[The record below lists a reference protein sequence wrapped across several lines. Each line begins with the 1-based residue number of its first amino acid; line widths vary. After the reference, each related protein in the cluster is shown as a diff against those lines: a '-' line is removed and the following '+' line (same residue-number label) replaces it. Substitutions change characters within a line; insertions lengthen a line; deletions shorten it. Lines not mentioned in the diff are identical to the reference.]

1 MNIKKLFLGIA
12 LVFLIS
18 LAGCGIYQQSNQ
30 PDTETLIVETYEA
43 DYSVGEEIEGPVDQ
57 LISTE
62 EIEIPAEL
70 TTESSNEPITRSIN
84 PLTDNSSSIVAN
96 MATSMKD
103 ANRYKKDEKS
113 LKIDTK
119 IHYYYSTLDEEG
131 KEIYRNILGAYRG
144 MKDSFRVDVSVDDF
158 STYNRM
164 VLNEHPE
171 LFWVDSGYQYSNYG
185 RYVMVWPR
193 YNRDKNQVKEDQERL
208 EDLRDGILENV
219 PSKGGAYEKTKY
231 IFKYLIEKT
240 DYKIGCPDNQNIYS
254 ALINNV
260 TVCAGYAKATQY
272 LLQKLGIP
280 CLYVCGHTNR
290 GYHAWNIV
298 KCGKHYYQVDTTWG
312 DPNYSLS
319 EGGNN
324 IPDVLQYSYEYLC
337 TDDDTMLK
345 VRTMDELPVAPKCD
359 DNSKSFYP
367 LNKRYFTE
375 YGDEVKKSIQQ
386 NIKEGKNYWHCQFSN
401 QDAYD
406 EMTKAVKDGLYGRMV
421 YDITGKSTTTYR
433 WGFNDSLVIKLYY

>member
-1 MNIKKLFLGIA
+1 MKIQKRITIMMLLLLSTFLC
-12 LVFLIS
+12 S
-18 LAGCGIYQQSNQ
+18 GCYQETSQ

-43 DYSVGEEIEGPVDQ
+43 DYSVGEEIEEPVDQ

-62 EIEIPAEL
+62 EIEIPTEL

-84 PLTDNSSSIVAN
+84 PIIEDST
-96 MATSMKD
+96 
-103 ANRYKKDEKS
+103 DEKT
-113 LKIDTK
+113 LEINTK
-119 IHYYYSTLDEEG
+119 IHYYYTTLDEEG
-131 KEIYRNILGAYRG
+131 KEIYRNILGAFLN

-193 YNRDKNQVKEDQERL
+193 YNRDAKQVKKDQEKL
-208 EDLRDGILENV
+208 SSISNTILKNV
-219 PSKGGAYEKTKY
+219 PKKDNAYEKTKY

-272 LLQKLGIP
+272 LLQKLGIT
-280 CLYVCGHTNR
+280 CLYVCGHTSR

-345 VRTMDELPVAPKCD
+345 DRTIDELPAAPKCD
-359 DNSKSFYP
+359 DNSKAFYP
-367 LNKRYFTE
+367 LNKRYFTQ
-375 YGDEVKKSIQQ
+375 YGDDVKKSICQ
-386 NIKEGKNYWHCQFSN
+386 NITEGKNYWHCQFSN